1 MIMNFIF
8 IIRNS
13 LYRSKVPL
21 QTWHCN
27 VDILY
32 KISNEVGDR
41 TCFLLVSMFSFFL
54 CMCLSNAGYICRFK
68 RIHVV
73 LIFFFAIPD
82 SVDICCKQFEFSVSR
97 CCVAGIIWEEYA
109 CLL

>member
-41 TCFLLVSMFSFFL
+41 HAFCLCRCFPSF
-54 CMCLSNAGYICRFK
+54 CACVCRMQVISAEFK
-68 RIHVV
+68 RIHV
-73 LIFFFAIPD
+73 LIFSLPYQLLSIYVVNNLNSL
-82 SVDICCKQFEFSVSR
+82 SVDV
-97 CCVAGIIWEEYA
+97 V
-109 CLL
+109 